1 MVSIDL
7 TKDEVCKFLKSSD
20 VLTIMDLMQN
30 EDRVLIAKM
39 IKITENCIFVNASVL
54 DAGDSLSSFELFT
67 TKSDVEMNDYKAQ
80 LRNELNKMARTP
92 MEREANVE
100 E

>member
-30 EDRVLIAKM
+30 EDHVLIAKM
-39 IKITENCIFVNASVL
+39 IKINDNCIFVNASVL
-54 DAGDSLSSFELFT
+54 DAGDSVSNFELFT
-67 TKSDVEMNDYKAQ
+67 RKADIEINDYKAQ

-92 MEREANVE
+92 MEREAVE